1 MTLWIVLTVL
11 VSLAA
16 VGLVVPLIRPRPKT
30 EAATTPVGIL
40 KDQLAELDTQVAS
53 GAMSE
58 SDAGRLRIEI
68 ERRMLSEAGGA
79 EPEARP
85 LGDRT
90 TLRLALGL
98 AAVVAISGTLLY
110 AFMGNPGVPG
120 ASRQAALSPV
130 SDPGAATHPGGDV
143 TAMIAQL
150 ETAVQRNDRDVESW
164 RLLGWSYFQT
174 GRFDEAAQAYGRAAA
189 LDPRD
194 ANHPSS
200 QGEAL
205 VQAAG
210 GQVTPAAAAAFN
222 AATAIDPND
231 PRARY
236 FLAVRKDQSG
246 DRDGAMA
253 DWISIVNA
261 APPGAPWAGEV
272 RRFVEDVA
280 RERGIDISGR
290 LTPATTDPAV
300 GSPGPDAAQVAAAAA
315 MDPADRDAMV
325 LGMVES
331 LEARLR
337 TQPRDA
343 EGWVRL
349 MRARMVL
356 GDTAAAARAYASA
369 QAAFIDNAAER
380 ERLAQA
386 ALGLG
391 VPGVS

>member
-1 MTLWIVLTVL
+1 MTLWIILTVL
-11 VSLAA
+11 IALAA
-16 VGLVVPLIRPRPKT
+16 VALVIPLIRPRPPV
-30 EAATTPVGIL
+30 ERGTTPVQIL
-40 KDQLAELDTQVAS
+40 KDQLAELDAQVAS
-53 GAMSE
+53 GTVTE
-58 SDAGRLRIEI
+58 SDADRLRPEI
-68 ERRMLSEAGGA
+68 ERRLLAEARDA
-79 EPEARP
+79 EPATRP
-85 LGDRT
+85 LTDRT
-90 TLRLALGL
+90 TLRLAVGL
-98 AAVVAISGTLLY
+98 AAVVALSGTLLY
-110 AFMGNPGVPG
+110 AVMGRPDVPG
-120 ASRQAALSPV
+120 AGRAAAATPV
-130 SDPGAATHPGGDV
+130 SAGSEQTHPGGDV

-150 ETAVQRNDRDVESW
+150 EAAVQADDRDVESW

-174 GRFDEAAQAYGRAAA
+174 GRFGEAAEAYGRAAA

-194 ANHPSS
+194 PGHPSA

-210 GQVTPAAAAAFN
+210 GQVTPAAATAFAA
-222 AATAIDPND
+222 AAAIDPND

-280 RERGIDISGR
+280 RERGIDISDR
-290 LTPATTDPAV
+290 LRPETAGPQ
-300 GSPGPDAAQVAAAAA
+300 SPGPDAAQIEAAAG
-315 MDPADRDAMV
+315 MNPQDRDAMIRD
-325 LGMVES
+325 MVEG
-331 LEARLR
+331 LEARLQ

-356 GDTAAAARAYASA
+356 NDPAGAGRALASARAAFAGDAATLSDLSDAAR
-369 QAAFIDNAAER
+369 
-380 ERLAQA
+380 
-386 ALGLG
+386 GLG
-391 VPGVS
+391 VPGA